1 MLIRGETSVTF
12 PAAFKAALLPSLI
25 SWVHIFM
32 QMKPVHGHDGGL
44 ESVIFTKDDY
54 LQVYFRTFDELF

>member
-1 MLIRGETSVTF
+1 
-12 PAAFKAALLPSLI
+12 
-25 SWVHIFM
+25 M

-54 LQVYFRTFDELF
+54 LQVYFRTFDKLFWQTL